1 MELQDRLEEL
11 TRSGIGVAA
20 ISYDSQDILA
30 NFAEERGITFPLLSD
45 VDSAV
50 IKAYGILNTVG
61 IAASGPDKND
71 PDVIADV
78 HKFVGVEGMF
88 PEVVGTPFPGTFMV
102 DYNGRVKSR
111 FFEEFYRDRNTTA
124 NVMLQLGIGLSPVN
138 AIEGSNNQLD
148 FTAYPS
154 NNTVSAGARF
164 SIAVKVQPKP
174 GMHVYAPGAEKMRYR
189 VTGLNLDPNPS
200 VRYEP
205 VVYPESEIYYY
216 EPLDEHV
223 PVYQHAF
230 LLLQEVFVLAS
241 TEAEA
246 ELAKLDALTLTGTFN
261 YQACDDEI
269 CYNPESVPLSFTI
282 ELAEHD

>member
-1 MELQDRLEEL
+1 MELQERLEEL

-20 ISYDSQDILA
+20 ISYDSQDVLA
-30 NFAEERGITFPLLSD
+30 SFAAEQGITFPLLSD
-45 VDSAV
+45 ADSAV

-78 HKFVGVEGMF
+78 HKFVGVGGMF

-102 DYNGRVKSR
+102 DSNGRVESR

-124 NVMLQLGIGLSPVN
+124 SVMLQLGIGLTPVN
-138 AIEGSNNQLD
+138 AIEGSSNQLD

-154 NNTVSAGARF
+154 NTTVSAGTRF

-174 GMHVYAPGAEKMRYR
+174 GMHLYAPGAEKMHYR

-205 VVYPESEIYYY
+205 VAYPESEVYHFV
-216 EPLDEHV
+216 PLDEHV
-223 PVYQHAF
+223 PVYQNAF
-230 LLLQEVFVLAS
+230 TLLQEVFVLAS
-241 TEAEA
+241 NEAEA
-246 ELAKLDALTLTGTFN
+246 ELAELDALTLTGTFN

-282 ELAEHD
+282 DLAKHD